1 MNLAERAQELAANLS
16 PLPPEERLEALME
29 MGDRLG
35 ERTDWQEHERV
46 TGCQSTVFL
55 RVTGKPGEV
64 HVTAWSD
71 AIMVRGLL
79 AGLIALC
86 EGATEKEVRAFDY
99 VAWLREVGIGLS
111 MTRLKGM
118 ASAQDHM
125 RRALPTS

>member
-1 MNLAERAQELAANLS
+1 VNLAERAGELAANLA

-35 ERTDWQEHERV
+35 ERTDWQDNERV
-46 TGCQSTVFL
+46 IGCQSTVFL
-55 RVTGKPGEV
+55 RVTGEPDEV

-79 AGLIALC
+79 AGLIAIC
-86 EGATEKEVRAFDY
+86 DGAKEEEVRAFDY
-99 VAWLREVGIGLS
+99 VAWLKEVGIGLS
-111 MTRLKGM
+111 MTRLKGI

-125 RRALPTS
+125 RRALPTL